1 MASTPE
7 AKVKA
12 KVKALLDKHSI
23 YHFMP
28 ATGGYGRSGIPD
40 IICCANGKFLAIECK
55 AQGGRLTA
63 LQRRELDRIELSGGV
78 CYVIY
83 GENVGPLE
91 EILTSDYTKKER
103 KHEVG

>member
-63 LQRRELDRIELSGGV
+63 LQRKELDRIELSGGV

-103 KHEVG
+103 KHEVS

>member
-1 MASTPE
+1 MANTPE
-7 AKVKA
+7 GKVKA
-12 KVKALLDKHSI
+12 KVKALLDKYNI

-55 AQGGRLTA
+55 AHGGRLTA
-63 LQRRELDRIELSGGV
+63 LQRRELDRIELAGGV

-83 GENVGPLE
+83 GEDVGPLE
-91 EILTSDYTKKER
+91 KILTSDYLKEGVR
-103 KHEVG
+103 A

>member
-1 MASTPE
+1 MANTPE
-7 AKVKA
+7 GKVKA
-12 KVKALLDKHSI
+12 KVKALLDKYNI

-55 AQGGRLTA
+55 AHGGRLTA
-63 LQRRELDRIELSGGV
+63 LQRRELDRIELASGV

-83 GENVGPLE
+83 GEDVGPLE
-91 EILTSDYTKKER
+91 EILTSSYLKEGVR
-103 KHEVG
+103 V